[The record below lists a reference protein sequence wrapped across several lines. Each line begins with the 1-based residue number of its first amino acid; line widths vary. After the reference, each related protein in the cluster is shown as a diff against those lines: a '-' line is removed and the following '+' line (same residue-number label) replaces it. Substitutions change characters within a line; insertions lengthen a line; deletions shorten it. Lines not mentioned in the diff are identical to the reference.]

1 MIKYLY
7 LISGDSQISQNLL
20 KDDCNFYYIFQW
32 MIWPFGW
39 KNPLLK
45 GPFPSAGGQGNKHP
59 STSTSLVLENLPYTP
74 TISVFTTSNQG
85 FFFFK
90 NMTFFSKKFEFTVKK
105 KRKLQISSSSSQC
118 KILLKEYAHLNHCPC
133 RFRV

>member
-1 MIKYLY
+1 MI
-7 LISGDSQISQNLL
+7 
-20 KDDCNFYYIFQW
+20 C
-32 MIWPFGW
+32 PFGW

-45 GPFPSAGGQGNKHP
+45 GPFPSAGAQGNNKHP

-74 TISVFTTSNQG
+74 TIWASFSLYHIQPG
-85 FFFFK
+85 I
-90 NMTFFSKKFEFTVKK
+90 FFSFFSQFLFFSKIWHIFPKKFEFTVK